1 MNNTRTNTLAIVAVL
16 TAATLVVGVT
26 FAAATHSAFAY
37 LPKKDNKKDKER
49 DGGNDNG
56 NTVTIQANKQK
67 ASQSGWDNT
76 QEQEAQNTI
85 CTHPASGASCVSE
98 GSQTPVVGNN
108 TSSDGGE
115 EDGGSGRD

>member
-67 ASQSGWDNT
+67 AYQSGFDND
-76 QEQEAQNTI
+76 QDQEAENTI
-85 CTHPASGASCVSE
+85 CTHP
-98 GSQTPVVGNN
+98 GSNSTCRV
-108 TSSDGGE
+108 E
-115 EDGGSGRD
+115 